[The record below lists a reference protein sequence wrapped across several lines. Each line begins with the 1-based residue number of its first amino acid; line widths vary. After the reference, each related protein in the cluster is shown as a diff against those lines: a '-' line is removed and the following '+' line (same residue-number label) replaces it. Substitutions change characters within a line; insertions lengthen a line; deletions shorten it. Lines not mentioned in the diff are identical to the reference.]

1 MNKLLAI
8 LMLTISVVVHGQEP
22 EPTIV
27 GIDRLGVIDEKLVG
41 VWEMAEERSIIRM
54 HLRPDGIG
62 IWNADL
68 YGDESIYQIWVS
80 RYGAENG
87 YLAIGRA
94 TNFHNEE
101 PGGGRGSTMDLTGIW
116 KMMKPN

>member
-8 LMLTISVVVHGQEP
+8 LMLTISVVVHGQKP

-41 VWEMAEERSIIRM
+41 VWEMAEEGSIIRM

-68 YGDESIYQIWVS
+68 YGDKSIYQIWVS

-101 PGGGRGSTMDLTGIW
+101 PGVGVDQRWI
-116 KMMKPN
+116 